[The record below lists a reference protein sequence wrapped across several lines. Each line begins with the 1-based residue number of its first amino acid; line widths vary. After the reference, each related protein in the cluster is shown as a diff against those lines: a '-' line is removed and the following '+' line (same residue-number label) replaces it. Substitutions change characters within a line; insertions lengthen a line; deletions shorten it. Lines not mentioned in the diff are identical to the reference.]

1 MIVLTKELVIPK
13 LVNVHATKDFMETIA
28 HNKPNNA
35 PMTAVVMVTVT
46 STLDCAH
53 VMLGIREKIVAL
65 KSFYSAQMIA
75 VNKEPVT
82 LKLENAH
89 VIVVGQ
95 VKTALW

>member
-1 MIVLTKELVIPK
+1 MIPK
-13 LVNVHATKDFMETIA
+13 LVNVHATKDSMVTIA
-28 HNKPNNA
+28 HNKLNNA
-35 PMTAVVMVTVT
+35 PMTAVIMVTVT
-46 STLDCAH
+46 STLDYAPA
-53 VMLGIREKIVAL
+53 MLGIREKIVAL